1 MPTQTQVIPTQ
12 EIANRIA
19 ELCRKEQYETAQKE
33 LFADD
38 AISIEPYSTPDF
50 EKETRGLKGI
60 LEKGK
65 KFESMVE
72 KSHSVKVSDPIVAG
86 NSFAFTLRMDVT
98 MKGKGRMDMTEL
110 CVYTTKDGKVVSEEF
125 FM

>member
-1 MPTQTQVIPTQ
+1 MPTQ

>member
-1 MPTQTQVIPTQ
+1 MPTQK
-12 EIANRIA
+12 IASRLV
-19 ELCRKEQYETAQKE
+19 ELCRKGDYETAQKE
-33 LFADD
+33 LFAEDCV
-38 AISIEPYSTPDF
+38 SIEPYSTPDF

-72 KSHSVKVSDPIVAG
+72 KTHSIELSDPIVAG
-86 NSFAFTLRMDVT
+86 NSFACTLRMDVT

-110 CVYTTKDGKVVSEEF
+110 CVYTVKDGKVALEQF